1 VETNIDDEIATLRA
15 QITATEQEIEARKA
29 DAAPNA
35 PKDAPA
41 ADDAELS
48 ELVEAHASMLTRL
61 TRLMS
66 CKRTLD

>member
-15 QITATEQEIEARKA
+15 QITTTEQEIEARKG

-35 PKDAPA
+35 AKDAPPA
-41 ADDAELS
+41 EDAKLT

-61 TRLMS
+61 S
-66 CKRTLD
+66 P